1 MGILELISREE
12 RELVLGLELL
22 WLEEDEDDV
31 RLEVGRGCLD
41 DDDPMTST
49 GDTDLQRQIHL
60 ISFKQQ
66 VLLYKMLS

>member
-1 MGILELISREE
+1 MSREE

-22 WLEEDEDDV
+22 WLEDDEDV

-66 VLLYKMLS
+66 VLLYEMLS